1 MEKRKWK
8 LMVLAVCSALAIS
21 GCASNESEKKE
32 TATGEY
38 ADLKSIEIILADSAA
53 KGAAGEQFDR
63 AFAEKLE
70 KITGGKIK
78 VDFHPNG
85 DLGNDID
92 LIRQMKNGDIDLV
105 GSQIAPWVS
114 FHLFKKINENEQNNI
129 HDRSCIILVNFNNKE
144 VAAIKTVSSFAGI
157 KDRIVLTSKNGNTK
171 IKEAL
176 SGAYQKAGFELLGI
190 EQNATYRL
198 ATSNR
203 ALNKLEDYRGI
214 KIRTMENKNH
224 MKFWSAIG
232 AEPTPLAFGEVYISL
247 QNGTIDAEE
256 NAADTILGANFQE
269 VQKYLTCTNHIL
281 YANQLSMNK
290 AKYDALAPAYKKA
303 MKLAFEA
310 ALKEMRPKMANI
322 DKEYKGKL
330 KEKGMIVTE
339 YDKPFFD
346 QVLALDSIKE
356 LYKEIDQQVNG
367 LGTTLQE
374 ELENYAKK

>member
-114 FHLFKKINENEQNNI
+114 FIPETAVFDLPMVFSKYDGDTIN
-129 HDRSCIILVNFNNKE
+129 
-144 VAAIKTVSSFAGI
+144 TV
-157 KDRIVLTSKNGNTK
+157 LNGNTK

-224 MKFWSAIG
+224 MKFWSAVG